1 MQWTSVLLRSNSF
14 FLFLMFLLLP
24 LVEDVGLAFV
34 SSLDQARATSLFV
47 ATLITLTAV
56 ESVMIISARVVYMS
70 LSCL

>member
-1 MQWTSVLLRSNSF
+1 
-14 FLFLMFLLLP
+14 MFLLLP

-56 ESVMIISARVVYMS
+56 ESIVIISARVVYMS
-70 LSCL
+70 LGCL